1 MNFEQCILS
10 AQHSRK
16 IDVHFLHDVLEIH
29 LCQRFKKFDDRNKAK
44 HRQIVLQDKQQTN
57 EHFVLERFLRFKMFF
72 KFDQF

>member
-1 MNFEQCILS
+1 MLL

-29 LCQRFKKFDDRNKAK
+29 FCQRFKEFDDRNEIK

-57 EHFVLERFLRFKMFF
+57 KHFVFERFLRLEVFF
-72 KFDQF
+72 KSDQF